1 MRKLTLPLVAAALLF
16 TASCKNTPE
25 GDKAEAGEAIANTTP
40 AVGADYKVDVAT
52 SKIEWIG
59 SKAVGD
65 NHKGTISISEGTLK
79 AEQGKLTGGSFVIDM
94 KSIAPTDQDAEGNT
108 KLKGHL
114 SAADFFLVDSFPT
127 AKFEVVT
134 VAPGADT
141 AKIQFKDA
149 THTVTGNLT
158 IKGITK
164 SITFPAHLEVSDAK
178 ITAHAVFNID
188 RSQWGITYGST
199 GDIKDKIINNDINLT
214 IHVEAAK

>member
-16 TASCKNTPE
+16 TASCNNTPE
-25 GDKAEAGEAIANTTP
+25 GDKAEAGEAITNTAP
-40 AVGADYKVDVAT
+40 AAGADYKVDVAT

-65 NHKGTISISEGTLK
+65 NHKGTIGIKEGTLK
-79 AEQGKLTGGSFVIDM
+79 AEGGKLTGGSFVIDM
-94 KSIAPTDQDAEGNT
+94 TSINPTDQDAEGNT

-127 AKFEVVT
+127 AKFEIVS
-134 VAPGADT
+134 VADGADT
-141 AKIQFKDA
+141 AKIQYKEA

-158 IKGITK
+158 LKGITK
-164 SITFPAHLEVSDAK
+164 SINFPAHIEATDAK
-178 ITAHAVFNID
+178 VTAHAVFNID

-199 GDIKDKIINNDINLT
+199 GSVKDKIINNDINLT